1 MSITPTTGWD
11 SALLTYTPE
20 PPGLQG
26 VGFWPRLGAR
36 MIDMIVHYGAAFFTG
51 ILFGIMVVVAAGGH
65 PSPVVMAKMRHAG
78 IIGFFFGLLGA
89 FAYQVVFTTVHGSTL
104 GKLAFSMVVVQ
115 EDGSTCRF
123 KSAMVRE
130 LAYFVDGLFFGVIG
144 YMAMQRTD
152 QQQRYGDEWAHTIV
166 CKRQLISP
174 EKLRRADRF
183 ILGLFLALIVDS
195 ALMMLGFLIVIAG

>member
-11 SALLTYTPE
+11 SSLLTDTTQ
-20 PPGLQG
+20 PPTLQG

-36 MIDMIVHYGAAFFTG
+36 VIDMIVHYAAAVFSG
-51 ILFGIMVVVAAGGH
+51 ILFGIMIVVASGGH
-65 PSPVVMAKMRHAG
+65 PSPVVMAKMRHPG
-78 IIGFFFGLLGA
+78 ITGFLFGLLGA

-115 EDGSTCRF
+115 EDGSPCRF
-123 KSAMVRE
+123 KSALVRE
-130 LAYFVDGLFFGVIG
+130 LAYFVDGLFFGIIG

-152 QQQRYGDEWAHTIV
+152 QQQRYGDEWAHTMV

-183 ILGLFLALIVDS
+183 ILGLFLALVVDS

>member
-1 MSITPTTGWD
+1 MSITPTAGWD
-11 SALLTYTPE
+11 SSLLTYTPV

-36 MIDMIVHYGAAFFTG
+36 VIDMIVHYAAAVFAG
-51 ILFGIMVVVAAGGH
+51 ILFGIMVVVASGGH
-65 PSPVVMAKMRHAG
+65 PSSLVMAKMRHPG
-78 IIGFFFGLLGA
+78 ITGFFFGLLGA

-115 EDGSTCRF
+115 EDGSACRF
-123 KSAMVRE
+123 KSALVRE
-130 LAYFVDGLFFGVIG
+130 LAYFVDALFFGIIA

-174 EKLRRADRF
+174 EKLRRVDRF